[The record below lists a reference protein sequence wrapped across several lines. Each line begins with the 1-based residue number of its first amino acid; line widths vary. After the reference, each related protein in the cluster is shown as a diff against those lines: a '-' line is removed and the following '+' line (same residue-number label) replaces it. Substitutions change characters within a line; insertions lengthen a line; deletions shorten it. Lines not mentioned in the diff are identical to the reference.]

1 MFPGPCQG
9 MGQGFQLPVVVA
21 VCRNG
26 PGRSRSCPPPG
37 VGAEGGVALGA
48 AAAGVIGVP
57 ELAGQVVIA
66 DGEGYD
72 ALGVALE
79 GVLAGDEHHAAAVK
93 VEQIVVHHAL
103 QVGGVD
109 PVEEQ
114 AVCFVDLVD
123 EADDGV
129 PGRVSDAVPKSA
141 KVRTWPVAAS

>member
-1 MFPGPCQG
+1 MDLGGVQG
-9 MGQGFQLPVVVA
+9 A
-21 VCRNG
+21 VL
-26 PGRSRSCPPPG
+26 PPG

-48 AAAGVIGVP
+48 TAARGYRRP

-129 PGRVSDAVPKSA
+129 PGRVSDAVPQVGQGEDLAGGRVVVAGVAVVKA
-141 KVRTWPVAAS
+141 VAPPV